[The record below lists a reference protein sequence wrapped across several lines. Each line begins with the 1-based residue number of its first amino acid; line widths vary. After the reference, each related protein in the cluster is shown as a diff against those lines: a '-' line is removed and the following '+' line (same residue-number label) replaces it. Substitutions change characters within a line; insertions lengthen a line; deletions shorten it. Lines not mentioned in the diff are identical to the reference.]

1 MPVSTRIQPL
11 SQALGIIVQDTL
23 SPAARSRAVAGFA
36 RDTLREAQ
44 EQNRRT
50 LKREPAV
57 KQFVDGAEGKPL
69 EQVRADGGRI
79 VFEFDIADDI
89 TTAIMAALIS
99 VSPEDSGAYKRS
111 HLLFADG
118 RQVLSGEAVP
128 EAEEY
133 VFLNVQPYA
142 RAIEQGRMRMR
153 VDGTSQ
159 VYQQAQRIAAGRFGN
174 LASIRFSYR
183 SPIGTATTGKAG
195 RASRVPAIV
204 VVMR

>member
-11 SQALGIIVQDTL
+11 SQALSIVVQDTL

-36 RDTLREAQ
+36 RETLREAQ
-44 EQNRRT
+44 AQNRRV
-50 LKREPAV
+50 LKREPAYR
-57 KQFVDGAEGKPL
+57 QFVDSAEGKPL

-89 TTAIMAALIS
+89 ATAIMAALIS

-111 HLLFADG
+111 HLIFADG
-118 RQVLSGEAVP
+118 RQVLPGEVVP
-128 EAEEY
+128 RAEEF

-142 RAIEQGRMRMR
+142 RAIELGRMRMK
-153 VDGTSQ
+153 VDGTSR

-174 LASIRFSYR
+174 LASIKFTYR
-183 SPIGTATTGKAG
+183 SPIGTAQSGKAG
-195 RASRVPAIV
+195 RATRVPAIS